1 MDKKDGSIFTLEGLF
16 RRLLRFMADFSSAQR
31 MLRESEVAHRTGLS
45 PSTIRN
51 RCTVGHSSF
60 DPEFPQPRVLG
71 SGKNRSAVGWLQSEI
86 LDWMNTR
93 PKAYLTDQLNSRANV
108 AKNVRGH
115 ASDKEGFRL

>member
-1 MDKKDGSIFTLEGLF
+1 MSKDEGSSITLHGLF
-16 RRLLRFMADFSSAQR
+16 KRILRFMAEFSSAQR
-31 MLRESEVAHRTGLS
+31 MLREAEVAHRTGLS

-51 RCTVGHSSF
+51 RCTVGHPSF

-86 LDWMNTR
+86 LEWMNTR
-93 PKAYLTDQLNSRANV
+93 PKAYLTDQLNSRAKV

-115 ASDKEGFRL
+115 ASDKEKFML

>member
-1 MDKKDGSIFTLEGLF
+1 MGKKDGSIFTLEGLL
-16 RRLLRFMADFSSAQR
+16 RRLLRFMAEFSSAQR
-31 MLRESEVAHRTGLS
+31 MLREAEVAHRTGLS

-51 RCTVGHSSF
+51 RCTVGHPSF

-86 LDWMNTR
+86 LEWMSTR
-93 PKAYLTDQLNSRANV
+93 PRAYLTGQLDSRSRV

-115 ASDKEGFRL
+115 ASEKEEFKL